1 MTISATTALIW
12 ITTLSNAAPAL
23 PSDLQDSVRNLP
35 HRSLY
40 LELVEE
46 EALSTYPGAPD
57 AFPEFEIPTDFA
69 VMGGTSQHGSLQL
82 MLETRLGREQALAAL
97 SDSIMASG
105 FVDYYALAGRPLN
118 EFIVTEIT
126 RSTRILCSDDMA
138 YLSLLFIREDE
149 VNSVVLTNTAGASL
163 PHFVSCQDE
172 AQRPP
177 GFSVYGNELRA
188 MMQDAP
194 VLDLP
199 SDAVVIH
206 APFIGNTS
214 RASDTY
220 RTSAMFVS
228 DLGLSQL
235 QQLFAQQTRSQ
246 SWIEVHQSVDDA
258 YASSNWVR
266 NINDQNSLYAEITLE
281 QRADA
286 RFLLRMAVS
295 RTPPEN

>member
-1 MTISATTALIW
+1 MRIFIYLLFA
-12 ITTLSNAAPAL
+12 TLSIPSIAAPAG
-23 PSDLQDSVRNLP
+23 LQDSVQNVLNN
-35 HRSLY
+35 SLY
-40 LELVEE
+40 LELAEE
-46 EALSTYPGAPD
+46 EALKIYPGLPD
-57 AFPEFEIPTDFA
+57 NFPDFGIPTDFA
-69 VMGGTSQHGSLQL
+69 VMGGTSAYGSQQVRLNT
-82 MLETRLGREQALAAL
+82 ELGRDQALAAL

-105 FVDYYALAGRPLN
+105 FVDYYELAGRPLN

-126 RSTRILCSDDMA
+126 RSTRIFCSDDMA

-149 VNSVVLTNTAGASL
+149 VNSVVLTNTARASL

-199 SDAVVIH
+199 FDAVVIQ
-206 APFIGNTS
+206 APVIGNTS

-235 QQLFAQQTRSQ
+235 QQLFAQQARGQAWLEENQ
-246 SWIEVHQSVDDA
+246 SINDA
-258 YASSNWVR
+258 NASTNWVR
-266 NINDQNSLYAEITLE
+266 KINERDSLYAEITLE
-281 QRADA
+281 QRAEA
-286 RFLLRMAVS
+286 RFLLRMLVS
-295 RTPPEN
+295 RTPPTN

>member
-1 MTISATTALIW
+1 M
-12 ITTLSNAAPAL
+12 
-23 PSDLQDSVRNLP
+23 RNLP

-46 EALSTYPGAPD
+46 EALRTYPGAPD

-105 FVDYYALAGRPLN
+105 FVDYYELAGRPLN

-126 RSTRILCSDDMA
+126 RSTRIFCSDDMA

-163 PHFVSCQDE
+163 PHFVSCLDE
-172 AQRPP
+172 TQRPP

-199 SDAVVIH
+199 SDAVVIQ
-206 APFIGNTS
+206 APVIGNTS
-214 RASDTY
+214 RSSDTY

-228 DLGLSQL
+228 DLGLLQL
-235 QQLFAQQTRSQ
+235 LQFFTQQMEKQ
-246 SWIEVHQSVDDA
+246 SWQAENQSIDDGD
-258 YASSNWVR
+258 ASHNWLKYF
-266 NINDQNSLYAEITLE
+266 DDGHSLNAEIAVE
-281 QRADA
+281 HRDA
-286 RFLLRMAVS
+286 TRYLLRMVVS
-295 RTPPEN
+295 RNTTHN